1 MKIQFKNLAISSLL
15 LSLTQIYSAQAAL
28 AVSQTEH
35 ICQDN
40 SIACKNLVT
49 VLNSIDNNT
58 HANNKETISASVLA
72 FQLQTKKEIYAENT
86 LPKANGNCD
95 GATYQSLNRESN
107 IGSTINTFGNTLFPL
122 ESLDGKFLSA
132 DKSNADYDI
141 ISQSDVQNCNVGE
154 VPVPTAGWLFA
165 SALVAF
171 ITFSNRRR
179 A

>member
-1 MKIQFKNLAISSLL
+1 MKLQLKNLILL
-15 LSLTQIYSAQAAL
+15 ALMLILTQILSAQAAL
-28 AVSQTEH
+28 TASQTEH

-40 SIACKNLVT
+40 SVACKNFVT

-58 HANNKETISASVLA
+58 LASKKETISASVLA

-107 IGSTINTFGNTLFPL
+107 VGSTINTFSNTLFSL

-141 ISQSDVQNCNVGE
+141 ISQSDVQNCNVDE
-154 VPVPTAGWLFA
+154 VPVPTAGWLFG